1 MDKADHNE
9 TRDVARD
16 TARATAGV
24 DTESRYQRRRRLLN
38 NARWGKDGKWAKMAD
53 TLESVPVLG
62 ETALAPM
69 TGFLRGAMGLY
80 SLLPYQGIRC
90 SSGLLSLLLHHH
102 HPCRN
107 FTPSRLSLLSALL
120 LRSSSFVVLPPT
132 FCVSR
137 VLACYAS
144 VWGPEYL
151 WTLALYWGYK
161 IRNLLE
167 KLENLPLL
175 ALVTILWSLLA
186 LF

>member
-1 MDKADHNE
+1 MDV
-9 TRDVARD
+9 TLDVNLREPPLLLYAVRLI
-16 TARATAGV
+16 RV
-24 DTESRYQRRRRLLN
+24 LTESRYQRRRRLLN

-144 VWGPEYL
+144 VLGARISL
-151 WTLALYWGYK
+151 D
-161 IRNLLE
+161 IS
-167 KLENLPLL
+167 PLL
-175 ALVTILWSLLA
+175 WIQNKKSIRKFRKINAVTS
-186 LF
+186 FSDDFRGHC